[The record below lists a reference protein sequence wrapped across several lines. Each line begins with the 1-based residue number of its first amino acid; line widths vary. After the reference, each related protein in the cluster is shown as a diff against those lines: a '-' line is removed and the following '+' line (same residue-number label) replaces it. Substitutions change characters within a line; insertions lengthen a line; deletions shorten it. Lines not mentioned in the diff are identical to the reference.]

1 MRMRDVLW
9 QIWLNCGY
17 FLTVAA
23 SGFFL
28 SLLYPTLVMSIRLFF
43 PHGQVAG
50 AAGTIISVASLFD
63 ILFNV
68 GFGRLVDTLGYGVSI
83 YVLPLAMAAFIIT
96 FLAFSRGHG
105 KEQQKN

>member
-1 MRMRDVLW
+1 M
-9 QIWLNCGY
+9 
-17 FLTVAA
+17 
-23 SGFFL
+23 
-28 SLLYPTLVMSIRLFF
+28 
-43 PHGQVAG
+43 AG

-63 ILFNV
+63 SLFNV

-105 KEQQKN
+105 KEQRKS